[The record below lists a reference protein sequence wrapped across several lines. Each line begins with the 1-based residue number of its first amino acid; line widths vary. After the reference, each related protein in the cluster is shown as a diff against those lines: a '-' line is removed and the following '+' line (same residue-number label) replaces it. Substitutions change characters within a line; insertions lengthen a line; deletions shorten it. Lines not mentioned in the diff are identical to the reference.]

1 METILK
7 NSVATLLLGIALA
20 GVALAQAPS
29 QESASTTGKT
39 RMAVV
44 EFTPGPNAP
53 GMSFETK
60 RHLQAATAFAL
71 YQSKRF
77 DVVAVRHTR
86 DASKADLVAV
96 NGASTDAA
104 VRVGK
109 QLKVSYVLTGTVE
122 EYNTNGTATL
132 KTRLVE
138 VATGKVKHACE
149 TSQQSTST
157 ITSGGDAEM
166 MTKVLRPLAQKLT
179 ATLAAET
186 L

>member
-1 METILK
+1 MK
-7 NSVATLLLGIALA
+7 NLVIALLLGIALA
-20 GVALAQAPS
+20 GAALAQSPS
-29 QESASTTGKT
+29 KESAGKTGKT
-39 RMAVV
+39 RVAVV

-53 GMSFETK
+53 GMSVETK
-60 RHLQAATAFAL
+60 RHLQAGTAFAL

-77 DVVAVRHTR
+77 DVVDVRHTR

-96 NGASTDAA
+96 NGASTAAA

-109 QLKVSYVLTGTVE
+109 QLGVSYVLTGTVE

-138 VATGKVKHACE
+138 VASGKVRHACE
-149 TSQQSTST
+149 TSQQSTSAM
-157 ITSGGDAEM
+157 TSGGDAEM
-166 MTKVLRPLAQKLT
+166 MTKVLRPLIQKLS
-179 ATLAAET
+179 ATLAAEV